1 MMVYRHNHASR
12 GTPVSFTRREEFAL
26 EEPASLLTTD
36 DRRTPS
42 RRRQLLPSA
51 RPARDA
57 SYTAPVLL
65 EVERWLKGR
74 DMTATQFGRAS
85 IGDPNLVG
93 DLRSGRDPS
102 SRTVARIRA
111 FMEREG

>member
-1 MMVYRHNHASR
+1 MMIYRQNHAAR
-12 GTPVSFTRREEFAL
+12 GTPVAFTRCD
-26 EEPASLLTTD
+26 EPAQVEPVHSLAGD
-36 DRRTPS
+36 ERRTPS

-51 RPARDA
+51 RPSRDA
-57 SYTAPVLL
+57 NYTAPILL
-65 EVERWLKGR
+65 EVERWLRGR
-74 DMTATQFGRAS
+74 DITATQLGKES

>member
-12 GTPVSFTRREEFAL
+12 GTPVAFVRRD
-26 EEPASLLTTD
+26 EPAHVELADPLAGD
-36 DRRTPS
+36 EGPAPS

-57 SYTAPVLL
+57 NYTAPVLL

-74 DMTATQFGRAS
+74 TMTATQFGRAS